1 MEAQPLKGVEWVYVR
16 SLDKY
21 TTVIPYED
29 FIDET
34 EEESFE
40 KILSLETAAEEEVSL
55 SSEEVEMP
63 KVSFS
68 ISSLETM
75 LSIEE
80 LLLEAL
86 KNPDTVS
93 QVVENIGKLRESF
106 SLRQKKTV
114 QKAKSVKKP
123 KKKKTTKGKSKKVE

>member
-1 MEAQPLKGVEWVYVR
+1 MSEEGKER
-16 SLDKY
+16 
-21 TTVIPYED
+21 EEEE
-29 FIDET
+29 ET

-55 SSEEVEMP
+55 SSEEVEVP

-93 QVVENIGKLRESF
+93 QVVENIRKLRESF
-106 SLRQKKTV
+106 SLRQKKAV

>member
-1 MEAQPLKGVEWVYVR
+1 MSEEGKEREEVE
-16 SLDKY
+16 
-21 TTVIPYED
+21 
-29 FIDET
+29 ET

-55 SSEEVEMP
+55 STEEVEVP

-80 LLLEAL
+80 LLLKAL
-86 KNPDTVS
+86 KNPDTVN
-93 QVVENIGKLRESF
+93 QVVENIRKLRESF
-106 SLRQKKTV
+106 SLSQKKTTR
-114 QKAKSVKKP
+114 KAKPVKKP
-123 KKKKTTKGKSKKVE
+123 QKKKTTKGKSKKVE